1 VGLDLQN
8 RGGELGLITNLQGL
22 TKNGHVIGLYRIH
35 IEAKRCKWYGSVSI
49 PHLKIAGWT
58 INTFHGAMDRCT
70 TTTSSSTVVSC
81 TQVDDAVV
89 PWLYVDDAVS
99 TSCVEAS
106 GLLRIYAT
114 NTSTK
119 KLL

>member
-1 VGLDLQN
+1 MTGIRVQACLHQQHQWASCTSVCFSLSSGFISSQS
-8 RGGELGLITNLQGL
+8 LGVL
-22 TKNGHVIGLYRIH
+22 
-35 IEAKRCKWYGSVSI
+35 
-49 PHLKIAGWT
+49 LKIAGWT